1 MPLRF
6 FYMCIEVLIKYRTP
20 RGREKGFIMS
30 IKPRQF
36 TDAQGNTVYV
46 NMSKKEYKAALK
58 QQKAAYE
65 AAKKAGKLDE
75 FRAGTW
81 QPEGYQ
87 ATNLK
92 GKSIFAGQKASL
104 TATPQNGDF
113 AGTSLAVADGKV
125 DSKKDYKAK
134 RDQYEATLLER
145 YKAENEKLPADQ
157 RIPES
162 RLEKIAAREAKELV
176 ESEKAADEVLAAKY
190 FTPDQKE
197 EYKQW
202 KKDHPDQA
210 KHAVL
215 LEESDMERLSQFD
228 DLKGFVT
235 TENGKRVITEENQL
249 ELKKAAA
256 KHVGDDNKL
265 DYNER
270 FDQTRVA
277 KGLNTYKDENGGE
290 HTDSAG
296 VEGRAIS
303 HGSARKT
310 KNLFKH
316 LGFDHAHDYTETLI
330 TAGVASAA
338 AGAAIGEAIVTGGFA
353 GAGLV
358 DGGGG
363 IIIPAIAGSSHLVEG
378 LAIGAAAGAIPGAA
392 SQLHANGNKVPAGKI
407 DNEPEPVVSEPPAEV
422 SEPPA
427 EVSEPPAEVSE
438 PPAAPMPKL
447 RGRAVDEGLK
457 KRVGYKE
464 DPDWDKNPMVKEQ
477 KAQYVLANED
487 GEVEIPEDTE
497 DITRPATITFHDNTN
512 DRDKQNVNTYTYRLI
527 TDEEIKNGK
536 LSDGTPI
543 KTGGGEGPFYVL
555 ESATKADGTNI
566 KSRHAEV
573 FKLQPEYNEDKT
585 MLHYNLR
592 QSGNMS
598 GANRSSIDYQRRGLN
613 LKG

>member
-36 TDAQGNTVYV
+36 TDEQGNTIYV

-87 ATNLK
+87 ATNLR

-113 AGTSLAVADGKV
+113 AGTSLAVADGKI

-134 RDQYEATLLER
+134 QKQYEAALLER
-145 YKAENEKLPADQ
+145 YKAENEKLPTDQ
-157 RIPES
+157 RIAES
-162 RLEKIAAREAKELV
+162 RLKDIAKREAKELV

-215 LEESDMERLSQFD
+215 LEESDMERLSQFE

-270 FDQTRVA
+270 FDQTRIA
-277 KGLNTYKDENGGE
+277 KGLNTYKDEKGE
-290 HTDSAG
+290 QHDDSAG
-296 VEGRAIS
+296 VEGNAIS

-330 TAGVASAA
+330 TAGVASSA
-338 AGAAIGEAIVTGGFA
+338 AGIALSAIGTVGGSAGGWVTDIIGP
-353 GAGLV
+353 
-358 DGGGG
+358 GGG
-363 IIIPAIAGSSHLVEG
+363 IDKFVAGSAGFNLAKIGIPLIAGG
-378 LAIGAAAGAIPGAA
+378 ALAGAA
-392 SQLHANGNKVPAGKI
+392 SQAHPSDNKVLTGKI
-407 DNEPEPVVSEPPAEV
+407 DNEPEP
-422 SEPPA
+422 
-427 EVSEPPAEVSE
+427 
-438 PPAAPMPKL
+438 
-447 RGRAVDEGLK
+447 EG
-457 KRVGYKE
+457 
-464 DPDWDKNPMVKEQ
+464 
-477 KAQYVLANED
+477 
-487 GEVEIPEDTE
+487 
-497 DITRPATITFHDNTN
+497 
-512 DRDKQNVNTYTYRLI
+512 
-527 TDEEIKNGK
+527 
-536 LSDGTPI
+536 
-543 KTGGGEGPFYVL
+543 
-555 ESATKADGTNI
+555 
-566 KSRHAEV
+566 
-573 FKLQPEYNEDKT
+573 
-585 MLHYNLR
+585 
-592 QSGNMS
+592 
-598 GANRSSIDYQRRGLN
+598 
-613 LKG
+613 